1 MAKVTAELTPAPR
14 LTSLSPGAG
23 CACKLPLAKLEA
35 LFASMGDIPG
45 MGPAAG
51 NLLVGAAEGDDA
63 AVYRLDDDRALVLTT
78 DFFTPIVDDP
88 ADWGRIAAANAL
100 SDVYAMGGEPLLA
113 VNLAAWPGEGLDLA
127 ILGQVLRGGAEI
139 AAQAGCVIAGGHTI
153 DDPVPKYGLAV
164 TGLVHPDFLMT
175 IDRAVP
181 GDQLILTKAIGT
193 GVVATALKRGA
204 APAGVIDAAVASMTL
219 LNGVASRAALLARV
233 RAATDVTGFGLLGH
247 LHRML
252 AASGVAAR
260 IDAAAVPLLPGAAE
274 LAAAGFVSGGTRANT
289 ERMRGWAF
297 LDPAIPA
304 EVAVLLHD
312 AQTSGGLL
320 LATPAQAA
328 ATLLGE
334 LRSQGLPAALVGEV
348 IAGES
353 GRMDVQPGPF
363 GIRVLSRIPWGG
375 ENEAWCGAGV
385 AAGLPA
391 HGPGRGRGRPPGQR
405 ADPRTISRAAR
416 RGRRDLRAAVERRV
430 PGGHARAVAA
440 GRPGLGG
447 VAGGLR
453 GAAAD
458 LPGRRLA
465 HAERG
470 RPRAVRPRQRRLRGV
485 SRSRPGPAPV
495 RPSPP

>member
-1 MAKVTAELTPAPR
+1 MADQTKAPR

-35 LFASMGDIPG
+35 LFATMGDGVPA

-51 NLLVGAAEGDDA
+51 DLLVGALEGDDA
-63 AVYRLDDDRALVLTT
+63 AVLRLDDERALVLTT

-88 ADWGRIAAANAL
+88 GDWGRIAAANAL
-100 SDVYAMGGEPLLA
+100 SDVYAMGGRPLFA
-113 VNLAAWPGEGLDLA
+113 VNLAAWPGDGLDLA
-127 ILGQVLRGGAEI
+127 LLGQVLRGGAQV
-139 AAQAGCVIAGGHTI
+139 AAEAGCFVAGGHTI

-164 TGLVHPDFLMT
+164 VGLADPAALLT
-175 IDRAVP
+175 IDRAAP

-193 GVVATALKRGA
+193 GVVATALKHGA
-204 APAGVIDAAVASMTL
+204 APAGVIEAAVASMTL
-219 LNGVASRAALLARV
+219 LNASASQAALAAGV
-233 RAATDVTGFGLLGH
+233 RAATDVTGFGLMGH

-260 IDAAAVPLLPGAAE
+260 LGAASVPLLPGAAE

-289 ERMRGWAF
+289 ERMRGFAV
-297 LDPAIPA
+297 LDAAIPA
-304 EVAVLLHD
+304 ELSVLLHD

-320 LATPAQAA
+320 LAAPRPAA
-328 ATLLGE
+328 AALASE
-334 LRSQGLPAALVGEV
+334 LRAQGLPAAVIGEV

-353 GRMDVQPGPF
+353 GRVDVQPGPF
-363 GIRVLSRIPWGG
+363 GITVLPRIPWVG
-375 ENEAWCGAGV
+375 ENEAGCGAGG
-385 AAGLPA
+385 AARLPA
-391 HGPGRGRGRPPGQR
+391 RGAGRGLGRRFPPGERRR
-405 ADPRTISRAAR
+405 ARPGAA
-416 RGRRDLRAAVERRV
+416 RGRRRPVRPAVERRV
-430 PGGHARAVAA
+430 AVRHAHPVAA

-453 GAAAD
+453 RAAAD

-470 RPRAVRPRQRRLRGV
+470 RPGEDRPHQRRLRGV
-485 SRSRPGPAPV
+485 PRGGRGRV
-495 RPSPP
+495 RR